1 MVRFVMAVV
10 PRLGA
15 GFCYLK
21 GSMKSILSQILASR
35 QDEDQS
41 CKFHLV
47 L

>member
-1 MVRFVMAVV
+1 MVRFVMVVV
-10 PRLGA
+10 PRLCA

-21 GSMKSILSQILASR
+21 GSVKSMLSQILASG